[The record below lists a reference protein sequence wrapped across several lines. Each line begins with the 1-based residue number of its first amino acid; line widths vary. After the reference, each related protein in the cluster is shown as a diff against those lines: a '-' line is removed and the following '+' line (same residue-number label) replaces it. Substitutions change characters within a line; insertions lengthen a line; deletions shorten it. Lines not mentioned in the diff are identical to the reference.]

1 MARFSEN
8 AFVILRERYLC
19 HDESGHPLETPTAML
34 ERVAR
39 AAAAPAREFGEDP
52 AYWEERFY
60 RRLEALEFLPN
71 SPALMHAGQQIS
83 GRSRW
88 PRKFNKRP

>member
-1 MARFSEN
+1 MTEGSGMARFSEN
-8 AFVILRERYLC
+8 ALVILRERYLC
-19 HDESGHPLETPTAML
+19 HDEIGHTIETPTAML

-60 RRLEALEFLPN
+60 RRLEAACTKP
-71 SPALMHAGQQIS
+71 SMT
-83 GRSRW
+83 RW
-88 PRKFNKRP
+88 CFSTI

>member
-1 MARFSEN
+1 MTEGSRMARFSEN
-8 AFVILRERYLC
+8 TLVILRERYLRR
-19 HDESGHPLETPTAML
+19 DESGHTRETPTAML

-39 AAAAPAREFGEDP
+39 AAVARELGEDP

-71 SPALMHAGQQIS
+71 SPALMHGAPSEHS
-83 GRSRW
+83 G
-88 PRKFNKRP
+88 KL